1 MRTQECVFSC
11 GEGYENVIRTKD
23 RAPYKGLRALN
34 RCGGRPLIKAIKSC
48 FILNG
53 SLVSSCR
60 HAAAWH
66 QGGKETRG
74 LTAWHGARPHS
85 GSVHREEEEEEED
98 GGTGRGAGYIP
109 PPSPFSLTPQS
120 ISNAFLRSGNKR
132 GNSISSTVGPCEIS
146 FASPGKKAL
155 CLHHALFTVAFS
167 SPLR

>member
-1 MRTQECVFSC
+1 MSECKNASSLVGKGTRTSSGQK
-11 GEGYENVIRTKD
+11 TK
-23 RAPYKGLRALN
+23 LRSSQN

-48 FILNG
+48 FIING

-66 QGGKETRG
+66 QGGRETRG
-74 LTAWHGARPHS
+74 LTAWHTARPHS
-85 GSVHREEEEEEED
+85 GSVHREEEEEED
-98 GGTGRGAGYIP
+98 GGMGAGYIP
-109 PPSPFSLTPQS
+109 PPPPSPPSPFSLTPQS

-167 SPLR
+167 